1 MKKVISLPVFF
12 ILFTILISSCS
23 TSKNGSAFQKRR
35 YTKGWHVNIK
45 SPFKKQ
51 VKNANQPEQEL
62 ATLPPTET
70 PNILAENATPEIRE
84 KKQLPKVKSNSSNST
99 EKAKQQAEKKTFTLN
114 HLMEGIGFDRIF
126 PSNQASINNQGN
138 TEISNS
144 QKLTL
149 FGISMAGGSGFAVAG
164 FICSLVGLFVPF
176 LAILG
181 IIFSAIGLNSSRHGL
196 ALAGL
201 IIGIVALVVPFL
213 IWL

>member
-1 MKKVISLPVFF
+1 MKKVISLPVFL
-12 ILFTILISSCS
+12 ILFTLLISSCS

-62 ATLPPTET
+62 ATLPPAET
-70 PNILAENATPEIRE
+70 PNILAENTTPEIRE
-84 KKQLPKVKSNSSNST
+84 KKQLPKLESKSSYPS
-99 EKAKQQAEKKTFTLN
+99 EKAKQQTKKKAFTLN
-114 HLMEGIGFDRIF
+114 HFMEGIGFDRIF
-126 PSNQASINNQGN
+126 PSNKASTNNRASA
-138 TEISNS
+138 EISNS

-149 FGISMAGGSGFAVAG
+149 FGMSMAGGSGFAVAG

-176 LAILG
+176 LAVLG
-181 IIFSAIGLNSSRHGL
+181 VIFSAIGLNSSRHGL

-213 IWL
+213 IWF